1 VTQASFK
8 LAMAFTIDAQLAK
21 ATLAEA
27 QLSGSS
33 SSTRAPG

>member
-8 LAMAFTIDAQLAK
+8 LAMAFTVDMQFAE

-33 SSTRAPG
+33 SSTRALG